1 MSAVNFLKQSS
12 AALQKVQKAQPAS
25 ATGRKA
31 IIVLGMHRSGTSA
44 LTRVLSLCGAA
55 LPKHPL
61 AGPPESNA
69 RGHWEP
75 LPIVDAHEQFLT
87 AAGRRWD
94 DILEFPESMFRSK
107 LAAKYERHLTELA
120 LREFGDAAMFI
131 LKDPRVSR
139 LMHLWRP
146 VFKKINAVP
155 YAIIAIRNPLEVAD
169 SLERRDGWDQYRALV
184 VWLRYMLAA
193 ERDTRDFPRCFIHY
207 DHLIEDW
214 RAAVVTIEDRLE
226 ISFGASQEGQA
237 AKEIEAFLSPE
248 MRHHKYRPIELLAR
262 GDIADCVKRAYCCF
276 SLAAD
281 TGEIDY
287 AALDSISN
295 ALDGAGAI
303 LRRIRQR
310 QHRGKE
316 FSIDIPHDA
325 TRDALLALVLAELGQ
340 TRDSA
345 TQAEY
350 RLRKVLTS
358 KSWRLTMV
366 FQFVFDLMKGL
377 TRTSWEILIKTVK
390 MPIKTLKPDNGF
402 RL

>member
-1 MSAVNFLKQSS
+1 MYAAKIKKHISAEPLKNQS
-12 AALQKVQKAQPAS
+12 VHPAN
-25 ATGRKA
+25 TRQA

-44 LTRVLSLCGAA
+44 FTKVLSLCGAT
-55 LPKHPL
+55 LPRHPL
-61 AGPPESNA
+61 AGPRESNA

-107 LAAKYERHLTELA
+107 LAAKYERHLTDLA
-120 LREFGDAAMFI
+120 LREFGDSPMFI

-146 VFKKINAVP
+146 VFKKINAAP
-155 YAIIAIRNPLEVAD
+155 YAVIAVRNPLEVAD

-193 ERDTRDFPRCFIHY
+193 ERDTRDLPRCFIRY
-207 DHLIEDW
+207 DRLIEDW
-214 RAAVVTIEDRLE
+214 RATVGTIENRLE
-226 ISFGASQEGQA
+226 ISFSALHQGHTAE
-237 AKEIEAFLSPE
+237 EIDAFLSPE

-287 AALDSISN
+287 AALDSISD

-303 LRRIRQR
+303 LRRIRHR
-310 QHRGKE
+310 QHKREE
-316 FSIDIPHDA
+316 FPIDIPHDA
-325 TRDALLALVLAELGQ
+325 KRDALLALVLAELGQ

-345 TQAEY
+345 TWAEY
-350 RLRKVLTS
+350 RLKKVLTS
-358 KSWRLTMV
+358 RSWRLTRV
-366 FQFVFDLMKGL
+366 FQFVFDVARRLTLAIHGL
-377 TRTSWEILIKTVK
+377 LVKTARSNE
-390 MPIKTLKPDNGF
+390 KPSNRMTG
-402 RL
+402 